1 MTINIFV
8 SNKAICKTLK
18 GSWNMKVVQNI
29 AELIGDTPLVRL
41 NHIASKN
48 GATVYAKLEFYN
60 PSKSVKDRAAFNMI
74 MEAEKAGWLKEGS
87 TIIEP
92 TSGNTGI
99 GLAMNAAARGYRS
112 ILVMPDTMTQER
124 INLLK
129 AYGAEVVL
137 TPGDEK
143 MPGAIKKAKELA
155 AEIPNSF
162 LPMQFENQ
170 ANPDA
175 HRKSTAL
182 EIIDGMKQINCSLTA
197 FVATAGTGGTITGTG
212 EVLKET
218 YPDLQVHVVEPAGS
232 PVLSG
237 GKPGKHKLVGTS
249 PGFIPNILNQKVY
262 DEIHLIED
270 DDAYETTRRL
280 ATMEGL
286 LVGPSSGAACF
297 AALKVAERLT
307 PSDTVVFIVCDTGER
322 YLSSDLF
329 NFE

>member
-1 MTINIFV
+1 LL
-8 SNKAICKTLK
+8 KECKIALLLFFEGK
-18 GSWNMKVVQNI
+18 SFMKVVDNLSD
-29 AELIGDTPLVRL
+29 LIGDTPLVKLNRL
-41 NHIASKN
+41 APEN
-48 GATVYAKLEFYN
+48 GAAIYAKLEFYN

-74 MEAEKAGWLKEGS
+74 VKAEEEGMLKEGS

-99 GLAMNAAARGYRS
+99 GLAMNAAARGYRA
-112 ILVMPDTMTQER
+112 ILVMPDTMTLER

-143 MPGAIKKAKELA
+143 MPGSIKKALELA
-155 AEIPNSF
+155 EEIPDSF
-162 LPMQFENQ
+162 VPMQFDNE
-170 ANPDA
+170 ANPEA
-175 HRKSTAL
+175 HRTSTAL
-182 EIIDGMKQINCSLTA
+182 EIIDGMEQIGKPLSA

-212 EVLKET
+212 EVLKEK
-218 YPDLQVHVVEPAGS
+218 YPGLGVHVVEPKGS

-249 PGFIPNILNQKVY
+249 PGFIPEILNQDVY
-262 DEIHLIED
+262 DEIHQIKDEE
-270 DDAYETTRRL
+270 AYDTTRRL
-280 ATMEGL
+280 AREEGI

-297 AALKVAERLT
+297 AAIEVAKRLT
-307 PSDTVVFIVCDTGER
+307 PEDVVVFIVCDTGER

-329 NFE
+329 RFE

>member
-1 MTINIFV
+1 
-8 SNKAICKTLK
+8 
-18 GSWNMKVVQNI
+18 MKVVQNI
-29 AELIGDTPLVRL
+29 AELIGETPLLKLNRL
-41 NHIASKN
+41 APNN
-48 GATVYAKLEFYN
+48 GASIYLKLEFFN

-74 MEAEKAGWLKEGS
+74 ITAEQKGLLKKGA

-112 ILVMPDTMTQER
+112 ILVMPDTMTKER

-143 MPGAIKKAKELA
+143 MPGSIKKAQELA
-155 AEIPNSF
+155 KEIPNSY
-162 LPMQFENQ
+162 LPMQFENE

-175 HRKSTAL
+175 HRHSTAL
-182 EIIDGMKQINCSLTA
+182 EIVEAMKEIGKPLSA

-212 EVLKET
+212 EVLKEH
-218 YPDLQVHVVEPAGS
+218 YSNLQVHVVEPAGS

-237 GKPGKHKLVGTS
+237 GQPGKHKLVGTS
-249 PGFIPNILNQKVY
+249 PGFIPEILNQDVY
-262 DEIHLIED
+262 DQIHKITDE
-270 DDAYETTRRL
+270 DAYSITRRL
-280 ATMEGL
+280 AREEGI
-286 LVGPSSGAACF
+286 LVGPSSGAACY
-297 AALKVAERLT
+297 AAIEVAKTLG
-307 PSDTVVFIVCDTGER
+307 PDDVVVCIACDTGER

-329 NFE
+329 S

>member
-1 MTINIFV
+1 MQRMV
-8 SNKAICKTLK
+8 K
-18 GSWNMKVVQNI
+18 MKVVNNM
-29 AELIGDTPLVRL
+29 ADLIGDTPLVKLNRL
-41 NHIASKN
+41 QPADGAS
-48 GATVYAKLEFYN
+48 VYLKLEFFN
-60 PSKSVKDRAAFNMI
+60 PSRSVKDRAAFNMI
-74 MEAEKAGWLKEGS
+74 VKAEEAGLLKPNS

-143 MPGAIKKAKELA
+143 MPGAIRKAEELTK
-155 AEIPNSF
+155 EIPNAF
-162 LPMQFENQ
+162 MPMQFKNG

-175 HRKSTAL
+175 HRHTTAK
-182 EIIDGMKQINCSLTA
+182 EIIEAMDDLNKELAA

-212 EVLKET
+212 EVLKER
-218 YPDLQVHVVEPAGS
+218 YPNMSVHVVEPAGS

-249 PGFIPNILNQKVY
+249 PGFIPDTLNVNVY
-262 DEIHLIED
+262 DEILKIKDEE
-270 DDAYETTRRL
+270 AYNITRRL
-280 ATMEGL
+280 AAEEGI
-286 LVGPSSGAACF
+286 LVGPSSGAACY
-297 AALKVAERLT
+297 AAIEVAKKLS
-307 PSDTVVFIVCDTGER
+307 PDQVVVCIACDTGER

-329 NFE
+329 SFDS

>member
-1 MTINIFV
+1 
-8 SNKAICKTLK
+8 
-18 GSWNMKVVQNI
+18 MKVVNNVSD
-29 AELIGDTPLVRL
+29 LIGDTPLVKLNRL
-41 NHIASKN
+41 RPTN
-48 GATVYAKLEFYN
+48 GAEIYVKLEMMN
-60 PSKSVKDRAAFNMI
+60 PSKSVKDRAAYNMI
-74 MEAEKAGWLKEGS
+74 VQAEDQGLLRKGF

-99 GLAMNAAARGYRS
+99 GLAMNAAARGYRA
-112 ILVMPDTMTQER
+112 ILVMPDTMTKER

-143 MPGAIKKAKELA
+143 MPGAIAKAKELA
-155 AEIPNSF
+155 ASIENSF
-162 LPMQFENQ
+162 MPMQFDNS

-175 HRKSTAL
+175 HRQTTAI
-182 EIIDGMKQINCSLTA
+182 EIMEAMKEIGKPLSA

-212 EVLKET
+212 EVLQEH
-218 YPDLQVHVVEPAGS
+218 YPSLTVHVVEPAGS

-249 PGFIPNILNQKVY
+249 PGFIPSILNQNVY
-262 DEIHLIED
+262 NEIIKIED
-270 DDAYETTRRL
+270 NDAYETVRRL
-280 ATMEGL
+280 AREEGI

-297 AALKVAERLT
+297 AAIEVAKRLS
-307 PSDTVVFIVCDTGER
+307 SDDVVVCIACDTGER

-329 NFE
+329 DFGN